1 MLGKRYLYLTSKSWL
16 PKDRQPLFKKL
27 ILSIFI
33 LIVFFLSSCIELI
46 DDLTIHN
53 DGSGTFKYIMNLSSS
68 KIKVNSILALDSID
82 GKKVPSM
89 AEIKTK
95 LMSFAANLKTQP
107 GISNV
112 SMQINDFDLI
122 VNFSCD
128 FNKDEKI
135 EALNESWVSWD
146 GRVLK
151 RNIPILSLQILEGF
165 KEGELDLLKTGSYT
179 SINRFDRPIEKAEK
193 LETKLNPAKTASML
207 RVNTFELQKNHLL
220 IENTIYLTPIKIK

>member
-1 MLGKRYLYLTSKSWL
+1 MNRVFYL
-16 PKDRQPLFKKL
+16 
-27 ILSIFI
+27 FI

-128 FNKDEKI
+128 FKTIGEFQSGFKSAITLINKDEKI